1 MIAITIILLDKE
13 DTTMEDNHTNPFGS
27 GKPQKSLL
35 GDIRERLAL
44 AAKTG
49 KKASGSDSDSGADPD
64 IDISPKTSAKP
75 EEKKETEDDA
85 PRISIAEAMREMNE
99 AFEKEITDAVRVRQQ
114 KEAVER
120 SEILAEAAAAKLG
133 AISGSEDPE
142 IEY

>member
-1 MIAITIILLDKE
+1 
-13 DTTMEDNHTNPFGS
+13 MEDNHTNPFGS

-49 KKASGSDSDSGADPD
+49 KKASGSDSDSGADPGSDPD

-75 EEKKETEDDA
+75 EKKKEPEDDA

-99 AFEKEITDAVRVRQQ
+99 AFEKEITDAVRVKQQ
-114 KEAVER
+114 KEAVEEDESR
-120 SEILAEAAAAKLG
+120 YAGEVEGLYDDT
-133 AISGSEDPE
+133 SGSSGSDGPKGPGE
-142 IEY
+142 